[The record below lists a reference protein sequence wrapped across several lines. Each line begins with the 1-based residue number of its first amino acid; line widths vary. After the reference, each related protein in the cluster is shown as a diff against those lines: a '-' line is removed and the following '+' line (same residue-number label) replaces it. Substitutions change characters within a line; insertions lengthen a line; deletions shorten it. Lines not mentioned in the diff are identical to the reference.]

1 MRLSVGTLRQVVK
14 RDLPI
19 AFVPQ
24 QLTSYGGLELLRRYV
39 RRIELP
45 RRLQAACAA
54 LGGDY
59 GSARLALLL
68 LALPY
73 VGARRLEHLQ
83 YLVGDPLVRRFA
95 GLARVPTAR
104 TVSNWLRRFTQETLR
119 PLVRL
124 NQDLVL
130 DTLARL
136 NMPRLTLDVDGTV
149 VRTGATVAWAFRGF
163 NPHHRKDRSYYP
175 LLAHVAQTGH
185 ILRVKNRPGNVHDS
199 KQSAAFLR
207 ELIDA
212 VRGRLGRRLPL
223 EFRMDAAFFQPDVL
237 RLLAARGCA
246 YAIKV
251 GYWSWLPLKQLA
263 AERRHW
269 HALAPGVTGFE
280 HLLVIPQWKL
290 RLRVMLYRKHVQH
303 ESPKN
308 FQLDLFTPDD
318 GHFEYYAVATNMPL
332 SLPALYA
339 FIGGRGAQEKTI
351 AELKGEFAL
360 DVVPTRHYGANCA
373 WQQLSI
379 LAYNVARS
387 FQLDTIATPRRRSR
401 KRTYAYVLR
410 SMRTLRF
417 LLIARAGRLTRIGG
431 RSVLRLAQNPAT
443 EALYVSD
450 TRSERPK
457 LGGPSPER
465 RNPGWYRED
474 VAHVVHPADAHHA
487 SKTHADWTIPAS
499 SPNRSSTASAQLHV
513 RGGRTVACYSR
524 PGREPPPPHAG
535 MALAPGIS
543 DGPSTRQCSTARRS
557 PTTGTRT
564 CRTSSPSGVAPT
576 ARWR

>member
-19 AFVPQ
+19 AFGPQ
-24 QLTSYGGLELLRRYV
+24 QLTSYGGLELLRRYLRQLEV
-39 RRIELP
+39 P
-45 RRLQAACAA
+45 RRLHAACAA

-59 GSARLALLL
+59 RGARLGLLLMALL
-68 LALPY
+68 Y

-83 YLVGDPLVRRFA
+83 YLVGDPLVCRFA

-119 PLVRL
+119 PLVQL
-124 NQDLVL
+124 NQELVL
-130 DTLARL
+130 DALARL
-136 NMPRLTLDVDGTV
+136 DVPRLTLDVDGTV

-185 ILRVKNRPGNVHDS
+185 ILRLKNRPGNVHDS
-199 KQSAAFLR
+199 TQSVAFLR
-207 ELIDA
+207 DLIEA
-212 VRGRLGRRLPL
+212 VRGRLGRSLLL
-223 EFRMDAAFFQPDVL
+223 EFRMDAAFFQRDVL
-237 RLLAARGCA
+237 RLLAARNCA

-263 AERRHW
+263 AERRQW
-269 HALAPGVTGFE
+269 HALAPDVTGFE
-280 HLLVIPQWKL
+280 HQLVIPQWAL
-290 RLRVMLYRKHVQH
+290 RLRVMIYRKHVQH

-318 GHFEYYAVATNMPL
+318 GHFEYYAVATNMAL

-379 LAYNVARS
+379 LAYNVARN
-387 FQLDTIATPRRRSR
+387 FQLATIAEPRRRSR

-417 LLIARAGRLTRIGG
+417 LLITRAGRVTRSEG
-431 RSVLRLAQNPAT
+431 RNVLRLAQNPAI
-443 EALYVSD
+443 EALY
-450 TRSERPK
+450 
-457 LGGPSPER
+457 
-465 RNPGWYRED
+465 
-474 VAHVVHPADAHHA
+474 
-487 SKTHADWTIPAS
+487 
-499 SPNRSSTASAQLHV
+499 
-513 RGGRTVACYSR
+513 SR
-524 PGREPPPPHAG
+524 VEH
-535 MALAPGIS
+535 ALAP
-543 DGPSTRQCSTARRS
+543 
-557 PTTGTRT
+557 
-564 CRTSSPSGVAPT
+564 
-576 ARWR
+576 